1 MKRAL
6 RLLLVFAV
14 LPIAPNAAAD
24 PTYSECTSLY
34 IKDKCEAYWEGTRK
48 LERSATVEFKK
59 TVKLPAQ
66 SFEQPDAC
74 NARVSISYM
83 QMNQKVRIDTTVINE
98 DCVVSGGDYTLFV
111 RTIDEAGEAHTRN
124 ITESWARKTAAPIEL
139 TQDYDLGSNVG
150 LLSVNVRTSKKTAC
164 TCLGEEAGEPEGTQP
179 EGATESP

>member
-1 MKRAL
+1 MQRVL
-6 RLLLVFAV
+6 RLVLVVCSLQIAV
-14 LPIAPNAAAD
+14 SADAD
-24 PTYSECTSLY
+24 PTHDDIQPTAVGHHTIDGQPGQTLTR
-34 IKDKCEAYWEGTRK
+34 EGK
-48 LERSATVEFKK
+48 LEFK
-59 TVKLPAQ
+59 TIVRLPSQ

-179 EGATESP
+179 EGGTESP

>member
-66 SFEQPDAC
+66 TIERPGVCD
-74 NARVSISYM
+74 ARVSISYM
-83 QMNQKVRIDTTVINE
+83 QMNEKVRVDTTVVNE
-98 DCVVSGGDYTLFV
+98 DCVVSAGDYTLLV
-111 RTIDEAGEAHTRN
+111 RTIDEAGESHTRN
-124 ITESWARKTAAPIEL
+124 ITESWGRKTAAPIEL
-139 TQDYDLGSNVG
+139 TQDYHLGSDVG
-150 LLSVNVRTSKKTAC
+150 LLSVKVRTSRKTAC
-164 TCLGEEAGEPEGTQP
+164 TCVDGVGTDPGEVENP
-179 EGATESP
+179 